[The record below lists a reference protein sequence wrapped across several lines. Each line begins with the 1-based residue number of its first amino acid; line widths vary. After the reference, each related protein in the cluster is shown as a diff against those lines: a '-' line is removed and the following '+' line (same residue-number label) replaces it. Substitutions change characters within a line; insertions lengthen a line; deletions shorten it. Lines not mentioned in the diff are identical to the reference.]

1 MPARRRALRGFR
13 VNVDALAIAAHPD
26 DVEMCCAGTLAKL
39 KAAGRSFGVLD
50 LTRGEM
56 GTRGDSEVRDAE
68 ARRAAEILGASFR
81 KSLDFGDG
89 GLRTGRSEED
99 ALIDAIR
106 RYRPRIIFTSY
117 PEDRHPDHVRAGQIV
132 ADAAFYAGL
141 RKRETAHPAHRPQ
154 QVLFFS
160 TMYYHTPSFVVDVSA
175 TYHLRRDAIL
185 AFSSQF
191 HNPGSS
197 EPETML
203 SAEKFLK
210 EIEARAR
217 HYGQMTGVEFG
228 EGFISKRPVRIDD
241 PLAAF
246 EGYEPGF

>member
-1 MPARRRALRGFR
+1 
-13 VNVDALAIAAHPD
+13 VNVDVLAVAAHPD

-39 KAAGRSFGVLD
+39 KARGRSFGILD

-56 GTRGDSEVRDAE
+56 GTRGTAELRDAE
-68 ARRAAEILGASFR
+68 AQRASEILGATFR
-81 KSLDFGDG
+81 KRLDFGDG
-89 GLRTGRSEED
+89 GLRRGAAEED
-99 ALIDAIR
+99 ALIEAIR
-106 RYRPRIIFTSY
+106 LHKPRIIFTSY
-117 PEDRHPDHVRAGQIV
+117 PEDRHPDHARCGSLV

-141 RKRETAHPAHRPQ
+141 RKRESAHPAHRPQ

-160 TMYYHTPSFVVDVSA
+160 TMYYHAQSFVVDVSA
-175 TYHLRRDAIL
+175 TYPLRREAIL
-185 AFSSQF
+185 AFRLQF
-191 HNPGSS
+191 HDPASA
-197 EPETML
+197 EPETMI

-210 EIEARAR
+210 ELEARAR